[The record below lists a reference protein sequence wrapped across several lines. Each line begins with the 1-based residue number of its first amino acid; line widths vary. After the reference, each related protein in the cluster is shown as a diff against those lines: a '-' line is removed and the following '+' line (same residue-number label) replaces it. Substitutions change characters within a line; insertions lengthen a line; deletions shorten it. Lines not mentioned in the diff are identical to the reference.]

1 MNKAVWVLFAIL
13 PLLAPAQSV
22 ITIAPQHCV
31 WRAGDD
37 PSWAAPA
44 LDESGWHTDLQWKIT
59 PEQAHIWVRCGA
71 DLSSLRTAAHP
82 AIQITLDA
90 AHELFLNGQAIGGAG
105 NVRTGVFSMN
115 VIRQFPVNTAAL
127 GQMPWTVALRI
138 TYRFHGPN
146 NLGPTMDFPKIR
158 AGDLDAL
165 NAERAAVVLA
175 ETSKLLI
182 NTSCYFL
189 IGVVGLMLLGLYY
202 YDRSHSE
209 LLYLSILCLTMAML
223 RVSAFCAA
231 AQADYSSTI
240 NLVVASAGNITA
252 SFATVL
258 FFFALARRRMP
269 RFYWVPLAIITL
281 QYFCQ
286 WITLFFPADQAFV
299 IYRLIRDAS
308 LRTNL
313 SLISFLAIAA
323 APFVAFWPYTGIA
336 RRPLAALC
344 LLWGVAELV
353 WFIVQFTNNPLLGL
367 PNFFAVWRIE
377 MLDVRAFVT
386 TCVLVA
392 LLWLLFRDQRQV
404 TQERALLAGEMQAA
418 SQIQRMLAP
427 AALDC
432 APGLQIEVAFRP
444 MRDVGGD
451 FYLCCVLKDGRQRI
465 LLGDVSGKGSA
476 AAMTA
481 TLLLGAGAER
491 DADSPAD
498 LLAHLN
504 KVLLRT
510 GVGGLATCLCADF
523 APDGHVTLAN
533 AGHLAPYLRGEE
545 LPIHP
550 GLPLGINTQTTNG
563 YQQLSFTLAHSDTLT
578 LISDGVVEAR
588 SSTGDLFGF
597 DRTRAI
603 SNQTADQIA
612 HTAQQFGQAD
622 DITVMT
628 LTRLKPGEQSDPVLA
643 MPALAPA

>member
-13 PLLAPAQSV
+13 PVATPAQSV

-44 LDESGWHTDLQWKIT
+44 LDESGWHTNLRWKT
-59 PEQAHIWVRCGA
+59 MPEQARFWVRCRA

-90 AHELFLNGQAIGGAG
+90 AHDLFLNGQAIGGAG
-105 NVRTGVFSMN
+105 NVRTGVFTMN
-115 VIRQFPVNTAAL
+115 VIRQFPVMAAEL
-127 GQMPWTVALRI
+127 GQMPGTVALRI
-138 TYRFHGPN
+138 TYRVHGPN
-146 NLGPTMDFPKIR
+146 SIGPNMEFPIIR
-158 AGDLDAL
+158 AGDMDAL
-165 NAERAAVVLA
+165 NAERAGVVLA
-175 ETSKLLI
+175 DCSKLLI

-209 LLYLSILCLTMAML
+209 LLYLSIYCLCMAML

-231 AQADYSSTI
+231 AQLDYSSTI
-240 NLVVASAGNITA
+240 NLVVASVGNITI
-252 SFATVL
+252 SFAAVL

-269 RFYWVPLAIITL
+269 RLYWVPPAIITL

-286 WITLFFPADQAFV
+286 GITVLFPADQAFV
-299 IYRLIRDAS
+299 IYSLTREVV

-313 SLISFLAIAA
+313 TMISFIAIAA
-323 APFVAFWPYTGIA
+323 APFVAFWPYTRIA

-344 LLWGVAELV
+344 LLWGVADLV
-353 WFIVQFTNNPLLGL
+353 WFTVQFTSNPLLGL
-367 PNFFAVWRIE
+367 PNLFTLWRIE
-377 MLDVRAFVT
+377 MLDARAFVT

-427 AALDC
+427 AALNC

-498 LLAHLN
+498 LL
-504 KVLLRT
+504 
-510 GVGGLATCLCADF
+510 
-523 APDGHVTLAN
+523 
-533 AGHLAPYLRGEE
+533 
-545 LPIHP
+545 
-550 GLPLGINTQTTNG
+550 
-563 YQQLSFTLAHSDTLT
+563 
-578 LISDGVVEAR
+578 R
-588 SSTGDLFGF
+588 SS
-597 DRTRAI
+597 
-603 SNQTADQIA
+603 
-612 HTAQQFGQAD
+612 
-622 DITVMT
+622 
-628 LTRLKPGEQSDPVLA
+628 E
-643 MPALAPA
+643 